1 MKKNMKLTLGLLS
14 SALAV
19 TPFVAADMRA
29 GPELLII
36 PIVALS
42 LLAGF
47 IVGAV
52 FLILWIVKTIRN
64 KNNKVTPLQ
73 RKRK

>member
-1 MKKNMKLTLGLLS
+1 MKNMKLMLSLAS
-14 SALAV
+14 SALAL

-36 PIVALS
+36 PIIALS

-47 IVGAV
+47 VVGAV

-64 KNNKVTPLQ
+64 KNTKPQ
-73 RKRK
+73 SKPRKR